1 MSELCDRS
9 ETSRGG
15 NKSKIGKKGKIEK
28 ILSKKIEDLGNMS
41 NIGKM
46 RQDCVKDLKQA
57 GEVI

>member
-1 MSELCDRS
+1 MSESVNFVLI
-9 ETSRGG
+9 ELLTQL
-15 NKSKIGKKGKIEK
+15 KMLSKI
-28 ILSKKIEDLGNMS
+28 IEDLGNMS